1 MNSLDLTMHYVCT
14 WDEARALVDTHDQF
28 WVSNCGCRERRG
40 GCARSRMDV
49 CLMFN
54 PEDQGSGSGKKEIT
68 RSQVDEILKEAEA
81 KYLVTR
87 PFRNDLNKAVT
98 DGICFC
104 CDDCCGYFLDPTDRC
119 DRGKLIEITDLNR
132 CTHCGLCV
140 DVCYFLTRTMVEGKI
155 NVDRDY
161 CFGCGLCVA
170 ICPEKCI
177 DMILRG

>member
-1 MNSLDLTMHYVCT
+1 MDSQDLTIHYVCT
-14 WDEARALVDTHDQF
+14 WDEAGALIDTHDKF

-68 RSQVDEILKEAEA
+68 RSQADEILKEAKA

-87 PFRNDLNKAVT
+87 PFRNDLNKTVT

-104 CDDCCGYFLDPTDRC
+104 CDDCCGYFLDPTDKC
-119 DRGKLIEITDLNR
+119 DRGNLIEITDLNQ

-177 DMILRG
+177 DMILRR